1 MTQMSDSPISAQA
14 HTPRVLIFS
23 QRNIFGKAL
32 FRCAH
37 YEFEDTICQVD
48 SAEILAPNVNPSNRR
63 QQFARRVAYHAP
75 VFLNP
80 GIRPIELK
88 GSYDMFLAVC
98 GYPQDLLMVNAIRN
112 LREAC
117 KTLVCLVDELW
128 LRQFQELRHF
138 FRLLSKFD
146 VVLLYYSQSVKTL
159 SERIGRKCVFLPP
172 GVNCLAFCPYPQPPT
187 RSVDVLSI
195 GRRSK
200 TTHQTLLRMAK
211 KDGLFYLHDSVAG
224 GQCLDSKEHRAL
236 FANLAKRSRY
246 FIVNP
251 GLIDAPEERGNQ
263 MEIGNRYFEG
273 AASGTIMIGERPD
286 NEAFRELFNWPDSLI
301 HLPYDSSKI
310 DAIVRDLDNE
320 PHRCQRIRQTN
331 VIQALTR
338 HDWAYRWEAVLNTV
352 GLEALPSLKERKE
365 QLSNL
370 AKIVS
375 ADTAGAARAENVGIL
390 A

>member
-1 MTQMSDSPISAQA
+1 
-14 HTPRVLIFS
+14 VLIFS
-23 QRNIFGKAL
+23 QRNIFGNAL
-32 FRCAH
+32 FRCPH

-48 SAEILAPNVNPSNRR
+48 SAEIIAPIVDPSNLR
-63 QQFARRVAYHAP
+63 QQFARRVAYRAP

-80 GIRPIELK
+80 GIPPMELK
-88 GSYDMFLAVC
+88 ASYDVFLAVC
-98 GYPQDLLMVNAIRN
+98 GYPQDLLMLNAITN

-138 FRLLSKFD
+138 MRLLSRFD
-146 VVLLYYSQSVKTL
+146 VVLLYYSQSVKAL

-172 GVNCLAFCPYPQPPT
+172 GVNCFAFCPYPQTPG

-200 TTHQTLLRMAK
+200 TTHQTLLRMADE
-211 KDGLFYLHDSVAG
+211 DGLFYLHDSVAG
-224 GQCLDSKEHRAL
+224 GHCLGSKEHRSL

-251 GLIDAPEERGNQ
+251 GLIDAPKERGNQ

-273 AASGTIMIGERPD
+273 AASGTIMIGEHPD
-286 NEAFRELFNWPDSLI
+286 NEAFPRLFGWPDALV
-301 HLPYDSSKI
+301 HLPYGSAKI
-310 DAIVRDLDNE
+310 DAIIRSLDNE
-320 PHRCQRIRQTN
+320 PERCRQIRQAN
-331 VIQALTR
+331 VVESLMH
-338 HDWAYRWEAVLNTV
+338 HDWAYRWEAVLKTV
-352 GLEALPSLKERKE
+352 GLEPLPQLRERKE
-365 QLSNL
+365 RLANL
-370 AKIVS
+370 AHS
-375 ADTAGAARAENVGIL
+375 AAADGGGPGDEEGIWRSPGKTAGAGNARGAG